1 MHCTFWSRLTYAC
14 TLDRDELK
22 LEEPTEQVQ
31 AEDFTN
37 LVLDQGKPGAS
48 HQLSLVFFN
57 HYNYV
62 MLECALSYRNCVG
75 TVVALWLSFQIILNY
90 LLLVVVSR

>member
-22 LEEPTEQVQ
+22 LEEPMEQVQ

-37 LVLDQGKPGAS
+37 LVLDQGKSGAS
-48 HQLSLVFFN
+48 HQLSLVFF
-57 HYNYV
+57 
-62 MLECALSYRNCVG
+62 
-75 TVVALWLSFQIILNY
+75 
-90 LLLVVVSR
+90 